1 MFAVPAALKDRD
13 FKMGKVLTL
22 LTVVPEE
29 QDKIE
34 KMLEELKKI
43 SGYNSGKIEDYVF
56 GTKAIKVSF
65 ICDDSEARDF
75 EEEISKIQGVS
86 SVSVEEVGLV

>member
-1 MFAVPAALKDRD
+1 
-13 FKMGKVLTL
+13 MGKVLTL

-29 QDKIE
+29 QNKIE

-86 SVSVEEVGLV
+86 SVSVEEVGLI

>member
-1 MFAVPAALKDRD
+1 MYAVPAVSKDRD
-13 FKMGKVLTL
+13 LKMGKVLTL
-22 LTVVPEE
+22 MTVVPEN

-34 KMLEELKKI
+34 EMIEKLKKI
-43 SGYNSGKIEDYVF
+43 NGYNSGKIEDYVF

-65 ICDDSEARDF
+65 VCDDSEARDF

-86 SVSVEEVGLV
+86 SVSVEEVGLI

>member
-1 MFAVPAALKDRD
+1 
-13 FKMGKVLTL
+13 MGKVLTL

-29 QDKIE
+29 QNKIE

-65 ICDDSEARDF
+65 TCDDSEARDF

-86 SVSVEEVGLV
+86 SVSVEEVGLI

>member
-13 FKMGKVLTL
+13 FEMGKVLTL

-34 KMLEELKKI
+34 KMLEELRKI

-86 SVSVEEVGLV
+86 SVSVEEVGLM